1 MFIKNEISL
10 QFPSLKLLGKDYIVS
25 ISRTRVYGKMTTL
38 LKSTCLIAKMPF
50 QRASFTCKRTDKHAK
65 AVV

>member
-10 QFPSLKLLGKDYIVS
+10 QFLSLKLLGKDYIAS
-25 ISRTRVYGKMTTL
+25 ISRTRVYGKMTNL
-38 LKSTCLIAKMPF
+38 LKSCLIAKMPF
-50 QRASFTCKRTDKHAK
+50 QRASFTCKGTDKHAK